1 MLQQNRKK
9 CSSFS
14 SSSRSANNY
23 NNTLAC
29 HKSAIAKIRGKLT
42 RERARKKLKLKNG
55 SKSSD
60 EKFGKDHIKVKNDDK
75 MMGLNSIIRAR
86 RV

>member
-14 SSSRSANNY
+14 SSSRSAHNY

-29 HKSAIAKIRGKLT
+29 HKSAIAKIRGKIT
-42 RERARKKLKLKNG
+42 RERARKKLKLKNR

-60 EKFGKDHIKVKNDDK
+60 KKLEK
-75 MMGLNSIIRAR
+75 MT
-86 RV
+86 

>member
-1 MLQQNRKK
+1 MLQENHKN

-14 SSSRSANNY
+14 SSSRSAHNY

-42 RERARKKLKLKNG
+42 REKARKKKKLKKR
-55 SKSSD
+55 SKSSYKKM
-60 EKFGKDHIKVKNDDK
+60 EKMI
-75 MMGLNSIIRAR
+75 
-86 RV
+86 

>member
-1 MLQQNRKK
+1 MLQQNHKK

-14 SSSRSANNY
+14 LSSRSAHNC

-42 RERARKKLKLKNG
+42 RERARKKLKLKKR
-55 SKSSD
+55 SKSGD
-60 EKFGKDHIKVKNDDK
+60 EKMEK
-75 MMGLNSIIRAR
+75 MT
-86 RV
+86 